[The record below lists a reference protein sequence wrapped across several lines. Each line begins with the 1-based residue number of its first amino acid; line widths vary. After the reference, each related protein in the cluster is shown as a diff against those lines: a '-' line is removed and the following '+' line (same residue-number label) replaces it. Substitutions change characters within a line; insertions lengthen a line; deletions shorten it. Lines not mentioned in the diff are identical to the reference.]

1 MMTGIMDFLH
11 QAFSMP
17 TAVFSVLLI
26 LVIFY
31 WTLALA
37 GLDLG
42 LFGGLGEAADGA
54 SEGLV
59 EGVGDVLF
67 ESADGLLD
75 GADGLLDGA
84 DGADGLLDGGGDAVV
99 TPESLEDPSGI
110 VPTSI
115 KLSLFVLF
123 GWIFSFV
130 GMIVAPQVTVFTLGG
145 FGLILAVAAVSVV
158 LAFGATAMAVR
169 PLSRLLVIPHA
180 TTRGELVGRVCT
192 IMTQRVDESF
202 GQAEV
207 VVDSVPLLVQV
218 RSNEPDTF
226 RRGRKALIFQY
237 DPIQEIFRV
246 TPYDDTPS

>member
-67 ESADGLLD
+67 ESADGLL
-75 GADGLLDGA
+75 